1 MLERLNRS
9 SSSTSSL
16 ERHFVL
22 IVTRAEKPHSQ
33 RYCITK
39 GKIILKAFSHSSGYS
54 CETCIQNFIKL
65 TLGCN
70 IFNVVSLVSSKNWFN
85 SDVGKFNDST
95 FAING
100 LEPTKNCQRPNHQ
113 SKC

>member
-33 RYCITK
+33 RYVAK
-39 GKIILKAFSHSSGYS
+39 GKIILKAFSDSSGYS
-54 CETCIQNFIKL
+54 CEACIQNFIKL

-70 IFNVVSLVSSKNWFN
+70 IFNVVSRNWFN
-85 SDVGKFNDST
+85 SDVGKFNDSIC
-95 FAING
+95 AING
-100 LEPTKNCQRPNHQ
+100 EETQTVDVPITKVEVKLIHQ
-113 SKC
+113 